1 MKAVAV
7 KELKNRLSSY
17 LREVKNGEVVL
28 VTDRG
33 RVVAELRQPRTGAV
47 VGARRGLEGSHRGV
61 LVAGLPQESPCLPAV
76 AAPSQRRDRRPA
88 RRGTRRPVTVYAET
102 SAVLRWLF
110 AEEARHCGHAC
121 SGGRSPRRG

>member
-7 KELKNRLSSY
+7 KELKNHLSSY

-47 VGARRGLEGSHRGV
+47 VSAHDQVLERLSAEGV
-61 LVAGLPQESPCLPAV
+61 LVAGLPQDPRAYRPSPLRRAV
-76 AAPSQRRDRRPA
+76 ATGDLLDAERGDR
-88 RRGTRRPVTVYAET
+88 
-102 SAVLRWLF
+102 
-110 AEEARHCGHAC
+110 
-121 SGGRSPRRG
+121 